1 MRFVPQVLETV
12 PEIDLPQEQTFLS
25 SKTQPDF
32 SAQHNSRHTCTQTDL
47 RDFIVFELGVVER
60 LPILLK
66 YAEGML
72 LILERVTEQFGG
84 ECVQGALSIV
94 CDLVED
100 RDYANG
106 MGDEGDC
113 WAAW

>member
-12 PEIDLPQEQTFLS
+12 IEVDLPQEHTATSPNPHLDLS
-25 SKTQPDF
+25 L
-32 SAQHNSRHTCTQTDL
+32 AQHNPRPDL

-72 LILERVTEQFGG
+72 LVLERVTEQYGG
-84 ECVQGALSIV
+84 ENVRIALEIV
-94 CDLVED
+94 CDLIEN
-100 RDYANG
+100 RDHANG

>member
-12 PEIDLPQEQTFLS
+12 LEIDLPQEETLLPLTPFTTAQHIPCYTS
-25 SKTQPDF
+25 TQP
-32 SAQHNSRHTCTQTDL
+32 DL

-72 LILERVTEQFGG
+72 LVLERVTEQFGG
-84 ECVQGALSIV
+84 ENVKTALDIV
-94 CDLVED
+94 CDLIQN
-100 RDYANG
+100 RDHANG

>member
-12 PEIDLPQEQTFLS
+12 LEIDLPQEHTLANPQSDLT
-25 SKTQPDF
+25 
-32 SAQHNSRHTCTQTDL
+32 SAQHHPQPDL

-72 LILERVTEQFGG
+72 LVLERVTEQYGG
-84 ECVQGALSIV
+84 ENVQKALDIV
-94 CDLVED
+94 CDLIEN
-100 RDYANG
+100 RDHANG

>member
-12 PEIDLPQEQTFLS
+12 IEVELPQEHIATSPKPHLDLS
-25 SKTQPDF
+25 L
-32 SAQHNSRHTCTQTDL
+32 AQHNPQPDL

-72 LILERVTEQFGG
+72 LVLERVTEQYVGA
-84 ECVQGALSIV
+84 ENVQKALAIV
-94 CDLVED
+94 GDLIEN
-100 RDYANG
+100 RDHANG